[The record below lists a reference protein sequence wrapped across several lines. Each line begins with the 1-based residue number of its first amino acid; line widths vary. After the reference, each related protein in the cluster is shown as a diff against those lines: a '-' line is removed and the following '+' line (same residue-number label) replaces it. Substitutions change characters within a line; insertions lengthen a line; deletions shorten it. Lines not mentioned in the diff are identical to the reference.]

1 MPIPHAP
8 PIAKL
13 PLFRNGKKD
22 LLNME
27 FGVRELPNRK
37 RSEKQHTLEE
47 QTQNRQFPFHWFLRS
62 QRLKR

>member
-1 MPIPHAP
+1 
-8 PIAKL
+8 
-13 PLFRNGKKD
+13 LFRNGKKD